1 MKRVIAIVLGAV
13 LLLSAIGTGTYFLFK
28 PKELLGSESVYDT
41 VTLQI
46 EDNLFYDVRVPVEAK
61 LESTDGTTIY
71 SYDLLTVGV
80 QDMEPTTFCKVKVGN
95 RWVFASSKDG
105 WLKATQAGFE
115 QEVPY
120 EGSYDTEDTKWI
132 DTVPDVVME
141 LDEELLED
149 LREGASYTFGGQ
161 EFVTSQIA
169 YGTFEVATERALL
182 KMSTL
187 YKQPILYGM
196 MADNKL
202 WVSENLYTVA
212 VAPINY
218 NTCLVVTSYGDVGRQ
233 YAAKLMGDAA

>member
-1 MKRVIAIVLGAV
+1 MKRVIAIILVVA
-13 LLLSAIGTGTYFLFK
+13 LLLAAIGAGAYFLFK
-28 PKELLGSESVYDT
+28 PKELLGSESVYNT
-41 VTLQI
+41 ITLQI

-80 QDMEPTTFCKVKVGN
+80 QDMEPTAFCKVKVGN

-120 EGSYDTEDTKWI
+120 EGSYDTEDTQWI
-132 DTVPDVVME
+132 DTIPDVVME
-141 LDEELLED
+141 LDEDLLED
-149 LREGASYTFGGQ
+149 LKGGASYTFGGQ

-169 YGTFEVATERALL
+169 YGTFEVATDRVLL

-187 YKQPILYGM
+187 YKQPINYGM
-196 MADNKL
+196 MSDNKL

-218 NTCLVVTSYGDVGRQ
+218 NTCLVVTSYGETGRQ
-233 YAAKLMGDAA
+233 YAAKLMEGMA